1 MTIAKFKE
9 RLPKLKD
16 HIPKIKDQLGLGR
29 KTESDAPP
37 EPDPRDAKIERLER
51 ELAEEQEHTAKL
63 RGNVDELH
71 FQIERLEKSY
81 STQLQDARQRAVQA
95 EQGLAEQQARLGEI
109 DGAKQ
114 TTAQS
119 LSEVKAELERVTGE
133 RDRLRRALDP
143 ATPRH
148 PDACAPDDTGPRPEA
163 LSIDEILEDALWARE
178 QEKINKARG
187 AAHGRE
193 TEPQE
198 GPIEDML
205 APDAVFAPKD
215 AGDDQ

>member
-1 MTIAKFKE
+1 MTIAKIKE
-9 RLPKLKD
+9 RLPK
-16 HIPKIKDQLGLGR
+16 IKDRLPRIRDQLRLGR
-29 KTESDAPP
+29 KTESDALP

-51 ELAEEQEHTAKL
+51 ELTAEQEHTAKL
-63 RGNVDELH
+63 RSNVDELH
-71 FQIERLEKSY
+71 FKIEILEKSY
-81 STQLQDARQRAVQA
+81 SKQLQDARQRAEQA
-95 EQGLAEQQARLGEI
+95 EQGLAEQKARVGEI

-119 LSEVKAELERVTGE
+119 LSEAKAELERVTAE

-148 PDACAPDDTGPRPEA
+148 PDPCAPDDAGLRPEA

-178 QEKINKARG
+178 QQKINKARG

-193 TEPQE
+193 TESQE
-198 GPIEDML
+198 GPVEDML

-215 AGDDQ
+215 AGDDK